1 MSFLKKPFKKLKE
14 ISNNNPSN
22 DNSIGSVPSKYEGI
36 NESGTDTPPNGKTNG
51 TSTPLSNG
59 ESKRQSREVIEAE
72 RTKRSKD
79 RERAK
84 AETKKL
90 ETMARIEDE
99 RFLQE
104 GPPML
109 TKLYRPYS
117 MNQSKRWTHEDR
129 LLFKNIDFESW
140 LPLPEQLG
148 FLLIFPQKWRAR

>member
-1 MSFLKKPFKKLKE
+1 MSFLKKPFRKLKE
-14 ISNNNPSN
+14 MSSNNPSN
-22 DNSIGSVPSKYEGI
+22 NDSIDSVASKHEGI

-59 ESKRQSREVIEAE
+59 ESKRQSREIIAAE
-72 RTKRSKD
+72 RARRSMD

-84 AETKKL
+84 AETKKR
-90 ETMARIEDE
+90 ETMARIENE
-99 RFLQE
+99 KPLQE

-129 LLFKNIDFESW
+129 LLFKNIDFESG
-140 LPLPEQLG
+140 LTLPEQLG
-148 FLLIFPQKWRAR
+148 FLLISPQKWRAR